1 MACCCRCIKGK
12 RSESAS
18 PWRMTM
24 DEPALPPEHGPATI
38 DPRRGDGQFT
48 VYTPADSTGLALNL
62 EVLGALFEQHD
73 RDGAG
78 GLALDEFKALC
89 GKVCATRGLDDREVE
104 AAFRRADVS
113 NTGDVA
119 FAELRAW
126 FEDEANGDTLSPPTP
141 PPGPPGTYS
150 RRAVSEEWPTAAGRV
165 VKARVGGDGAAA
177 PRGLAALFACGGA
190 GAAAAEG
197 EGVARWFALG
207 RLDEEADDGAA
218 WPHYALRWFASE
230 AAARAAPRDPIGS
243 VSVHWRHVDIHAD
256 GGGEGATTLELVTSS
271 APGLLVLRFESG
283 REHARWW
290 VALAAVEARTRRLG
304 LAADDRCVVADPADS
319 LVRLAGAEL
328 APQDAAR
335 GATPIAVVFD
345 DDDDAAADAPADAPA
360 ANARRLSLSGEVRR
374 APLERAFSLDARG
387 ADSQYSLTPRAWL
400 TARRT
405 CVRERL
411 GHKHGVLSSG

>member
-113 NTGDVA
+113 RTGDVA

-150 RRAVSEEWPTAAGRV
+150 RRAVSSR
-165 VKARVGGDGAAA
+165 
-177 PRGLAALFACGGA
+177 
-190 GAAAAEG
+190 
-197 EGVARWFALG
+197 
-207 RLDEEADDGAA
+207 
-218 WPHYALRWFASE
+218 
-230 AAARAAPRDPIGS
+230 
-243 VSVHWRHVDIHAD
+243 
-256 GGGEGATTLELVTSS
+256 
-271 APGLLVLRFESG
+271 
-283 REHARWW
+283 
-290 VALAAVEARTRRLG
+290 
-304 LAADDRCVVADPADS
+304 
-319 LVRLAGAEL
+319 
-328 APQDAAR
+328 
-335 GATPIAVVFD
+335 
-345 DDDDAAADAPADAPA
+345 
-360 ANARRLSLSGEVRR
+360 
-374 APLERAFSLDARG
+374 
-387 ADSQYSLTPRAWL
+387 
-400 TARRT
+400 
-405 CVRERL
+405 
-411 GHKHGVLSSG
+411 